1 MPEALKYTLRTNLS
15 PSAAVSEIQAA
26 LSNKSQ
32 IALETGHAAKRSPQD
47 ASETD
52 EDSDQ
57 FEKMDV
63 DQKRE
68 DTTGNQETDDDQPST
83 QLSEKEEQTA
93 TDDEELDQPPSAER
107 VLSTEAG
114 RSTHAKR
121 GSPPKVAPSPRRELP
136 FASRLGAPRTTTQLE
151 QTNGDTEETAGE
163 TDDDEL

>member
-1 MPEALKYTLRTNLS
+1 MPEAINYSLRTNLY
-15 PSAAVSEIQAA
+15 PSAAVSEIQTA
-26 LSNKSQ
+26 LSDKSQ
-32 IALETGHAAKRSPQD
+32 IPLERGQAAKRSAQD

-63 DQKRE
+63 DQRRE

-83 QLSEKEEQTA
+83 PQLLEEETA
-93 TDDEELDQPPSAER
+93 TDDEELYQPPSAER
-107 VLSTEAG
+107 VLSAEAG

-121 GSPPKVAPSPRRELP
+121 GSPPKKAPPPRRELP
-136 FASRLGAPRTTTQLE
+136 LTSHLGGPRTTTQLE